1 MSSYRSLSVALAVG
15 LLVLG
20 CADSRSD
27 LVEPASNS
35 AEVRSPPPAAFSHQG
50 SDRVPAARNF
60 VAPLEGAQEVPPVET
75 RARGMAHFQL
85 SRDGSEISYRLIV
98 ANIEDVLMA
107 HIHLA
112 PAGQNGGVVVWLY
125 PDGPPPQLIEGRSD
139 GVLATGTI
147 TSSDLVGS
155 LGGET
160 LDALLDEIRNG
171 GAYVN
176 VHTSANPGGEIR
188 GQIAVAGPR

>member
-1 MSSYRSLSVALAVG
+1 MSSYRSVPVAVAVG

-35 AEVRSPPPAAFSHQG
+35 AEVLLPPPAAFSHQG

-107 HIHLA
+107 HIHLS
-112 PAGQNGGVVVWLY
+112 PIGQNGGVVVWLY
-125 PDGPPPQLIEGRSD
+125 PDGPPPQLIEGRSA

-147 TSSDLVGS
+147 TSDDLVGD
-155 LGGET
+155 LGGEALDDL
-160 LDALLDEIRNG
+160 LDAMRSG